1 MSRNAPQGVSLY
13 LEKTN
18 ADSVSS
24 ELTTVIQLGR
34 LVKRC
39 TETMCAWRVESSI
52 GSLSSQ
58 IIEIQ
63 VRTPLLTL
71 GHPEEIINVSVSFP
85 ICKMGVMVMLAFL
98 DYGVIL

>member
-1 MSRNAPQGVSLY
+1 
-13 LEKTN
+13 
-18 ADSVSS
+18 
-24 ELTTVIQLGR
+24 
-34 LVKRC
+34 
-39 TETMCAWRVESSI
+39 MCACGVESDEQHRP
-52 GSLSSQ
+52 LSQ

-71 GHPEEIINVSVSFP
+71 SHPEEIINVSVSFP